1 MHKETHHNNRKLA
14 FLKATIALSRNKTT
28 FTLGFPKSDV
38 FIEVE
43 ISFQKKIARE
53 ISHTA
58 ALWRT
63 QPSIVIS
70 LASRPPVCDCRK
82 KRVIWYQVLVQ

>member
-28 FTLGFPKSDV
+28 FTLGFPKSGV

-43 ISFQKKIARE
+43 FSFPKKKYMRN
-53 ISHTA
+53 
-58 ALWRT
+58 
-63 QPSIVIS
+63 QPYCCIMED
-70 LASRPPVCDCRK
+70 AT
-82 KRVIWYQVLVQ
+82 

>member
-28 FTLGFPKSDV
+28 FTLGFPKSGV

-43 ISFQKKIARE
+43 FSFPKKKHEKSAILL
-53 ISHTA
+53 HYGG
-58 ALWRT
+58 
-63 QPSIVIS
+63 
-70 LASRPPVCDCRK
+70 CN
-82 KRVIWYQVLVQ
+82 LV